1 MTIRAPKEL
10 RPRKQLHVSGID
22 MHNEC
27 GQRFYYRYVVGKKQP
42 PGAFLIRGSAVDK
55 SVTADLDNKIETDE
69 LLPDDIVED
78 IAAEYVEKEKDSIE
92 LIDEEERK
100 IGREKVIAATKD
112 EAVTL
117 ARLHHSG
124 LAPSLKPFRTQ
135 RGFSLDMDA
144 WLRDRAKRLYREAE
158 EVGGYATKILEGQA
172 RALNAMARDGFDL
185 AGTIDIHEKFD
196 GSRIIRSE
204 EDELLAREI
213 TNVVRDTKTSGKSP
227 AKMIADESDQ
237 LTEYA
242 LAIHILEGRLPDK
255 LVLDYLVSTKEPK
268 IVSVTTTR
276 TEDDIEVFYNRLVAT
291 IYSIHTGVF
300 VPTKATDW
308 RCSQKWCGY
317 FDICPYAKK
326 PKTSLPSK
334 EVVTT
339 VSVTPQLIQI
349 EGVNNGN

>member
-1 MTIRAPKEL
+1 
-10 RPRKQLHVSGID
+10 

-27 GQRFYYRYVVGKKQP
+27 GQRFYYRYVLGKRQP

-69 LLPDDIVED
+69 LLPDDIIED

-92 LIDEEERK
+92 LIDDEERK
-100 IGREKVIAATKD
+100 IGKEKVVAATKD

-124 LAPSLKPFRTQ
+124 LAPTLKPFKTQ

-144 WLRDRAKRLYREAE
+144 WLRDRAKKLHREAE
-158 EVGGYATKILEGQA
+158 AVGGYAAKILEGQA
-172 RALNAMARDGFDL
+172 RALNAMAREGFDL

-196 GSRIIRSE
+196 GARMIRNE
-204 EDELLAREI
+204 EDEMLARSVE
-213 TNVVRDTKTSGKSP
+213 NVVRDTKTSGKSP
-227 AKMIADESDQ
+227 AAGIADESDQ

-242 LAIHILEGRLPDK
+242 LAIHVLEGRLPDR
-255 LVLDYLVSTKEPK
+255 LVLDYLVSTKTPK
-268 IVSVTTTR
+268 IVSVPTTR

-326 PKTSLPSK
+326 PKTAMVSK

-339 VSVTPQLIQI
+339 VEEAPKLIQI
-349 EGVNNGN
+349 EGTKDNGN